1 MYKVNPDLKEMM
13 NLQEAS
19 DNQLKEK
26 YNSLVEELSF
36 ARSAYEFENTA
47 EIKMQMVYIIQEL
60 KERQRKREI
69 ELQLAK

>member
-1 MYKVNPDLKEMM
+1 MYKINPDLKEMM

-26 YNSLVEELSF
+26 YNTLVEELSF
-36 ARSAYEFENTA
+36 ARSAFEFENTA

-60 KERQRKREI
+60 KERQRKKEE
-69 ELQLAK
+69 ELQLVK